1 MVLLK
6 TINEVREWVAQQK
19 SAGRA
24 VHFVPTMGYFHEGH
38 LSLMRRAKQEGGAVI
53 VSLFVNPTQ
62 FGPNE
67 DLDRYPRD
75 LERDRKMAESV
86 QVDALFIPE
95 ASEIYPP
102 GFQTTVSLPRLHHR
116 LCGRSRP
123 THFDGV
129 AVVVLKL
136 FNIVQPHRAY
146 FGMKDYQQMVLIRRM
161 VEDLNLPVEI
171 VPCPIVR
178 EPDGLAMSSRNMY
191 LTPEQRQ
198 AATVLFRSMQWAQ
211 AQVNAGERDAHS
223 IREGV
228 LNMIQSE
235 PLVRVD
241 YVEVVHPETFEPM
254 ETIDDHALLALAV
267 YLGQTRLIDNCLL

>member
-1 MVLLK
+1 MELLN
-6 TINEVREWVAQQK
+6 TIEQVREWVAQQK

-38 LSLMRRAKQEGGAVI
+38 LSLMKQAKQDGGAVI

-75 LERDRKMAESV
+75 LERDRALAKSV
-86 QVDALFIPE
+86 QVDALFVPE

-102 GFQTTVSLPRLHHR
+102 DFQTTVSLPRLHHL
-116 LCGRSRP
+116 LCGMTRP
-123 THFDGV
+123 HHFDGV

-146 FGMKDYQQMVLIRRM
+146 FGMKDYQQTVLIQRM

-171 VPCPIVR
+171 VRCPIVR
-178 EPDGLAMSSRNMY
+178 ESDGLAMSSRNVY
-191 LTPEQRQ
+191 LSPEQRQ
-198 AATVLFRSMQWAQ
+198 AATVLFRSLQWAQ
-211 AQVNAGERDAHS
+211 AQVNSGETNAHH
-223 IREGV
+223 IRAGV
-228 LNMIQSE
+228 LNLIQSE
-235 PLVRVD
+235 PLARVD
-241 YVEVVHPETFEPM
+241 YVEVVHPETLEPVQ
-254 ETIDDHALLALAV
+254 TIDDHALLALAV
-267 YLGQTRLIDNCLL
+267 YFDQTRLIDNCLL